1 MVIVSAKFGL
11 NIFYIDWYVYVYMWT
26 FKYHSTC
33 GGEGQ
38 RMIFRGQFFPR
49 EWAQDVRIGGQV
61 PLPRVVSLA
70 LSLASKD
77 KGMSALQAPVAEITS
92 LWDLLAHNILTA
104 EVCLSRLWERTFWVR
119 PGPDHGPP
127 RSCHGDDSRFE
138 KGGHHQYCQWSH
150 HLLSRHPAYGGAPSG
165 GQKLL
170 GGHRF
175 WVSSTLLF
183 DISWGSAYFSE
194 APHQSIRP

>member
-1 MVIVSAKFGL
+1 MCI
-11 NIFYIDWYVYVYMWT
+11 
-26 FKYHSTC
+26 C
-33 GGEGQ
+33 GHLDA
-38 RMIFRGQFFPR
+38 I
-49 EWAQDVRIGGQV
+49 AHVGGSKNDFQGSVLSQGMSSGCQGWWQV
-61 PLPRVVSLA
+61 PLPRVISLA

-77 KGMSALQAPVAEITS
+77 KGMSAFQAPVAEIAS
-92 LWDLLAHNILTA
+92 LWDLLAHNILTT
-104 EVCLSRLWERTFWVR
+104 EVCLSRLWERTFWVW

-127 RSCHGDDSRFE
+127 RSCHGDDSCFE

-183 DISWGSAYFSE
+183 DISWRSAYFSE

>member
-1 MVIVSAKFGL
+1 MGIVSAKFGL

-26 FKYHSTC
+26 FKCHSTC
-33 GGEGQ
+33 GGVKEWFSGVSSFPGNELRMSGLVASAFTPSHLTGPEFSILRQ
-38 RMIFRGQFFPR
+38 R
-49 EWAQDVRIGGQV
+49 
-61 PLPRVVSLA
+61 
-70 LSLASKD
+70 
-77 KGMSALQAPVAEITS
+77 MSALQAPVAEITS
-92 LWDLLAHNILTA
+92 LWDLLAHNILTT
-104 EVCLSRLWERTFWVR
+104 EVCLSRLWERTFWVW

-183 DISWGSAYFSE
+183 DISWRSAYFSE